1 MMDGESPNV
10 TFQLNIPASFR
21 FLNVVSSSIT
31 AVLEQVNGLSE
42 RDNLT
47 YNIILAVH
55 EVCANI
61 VEHAYGS
68 EDGRIQINVA
78 LNETE
83 NRLIVDLLDTG
94 RSFDLSEM
102 AQPDLDMAPI
112 RGYGLFL
119 VHELMD
125 KVTYKPGDKKNH
137 WRLTKK
143 L

>member
-61 VEHAYGS
+61 VEHAYGG